1 MKENVFK
8 GIFATIIGGL
18 SAYLRVLGIPLILL
32 LVFMILDY
40 ISGMLKAWHS
50 AELSSHIGLL
60 GIIKKVSY
68 FAVVVVAGGV
78 DWLICAGI
86 NSVGIEFQTNFYF
99 GLVVVVWF
107 IINEGLSILEN
118 LSTLGVPLPAFLI
131 KIIKKL
137 KTTVES
143 SADEKIGK
151 EG

>member
-1 MKENVFK
+1 
-8 GIFATIIGGL
+8 
-18 SAYLRVLGIPLILL
+18 
-32 LVFMILDY
+32 
-40 ISGMLKAWHS
+40 MLKAWHS

-60 GIIKKVSY
+60 GIIKKVCY

-78 DWLICAGI
+78 DWLISAGL

-99 GLVVVVWF
+99 GLVVVAWF